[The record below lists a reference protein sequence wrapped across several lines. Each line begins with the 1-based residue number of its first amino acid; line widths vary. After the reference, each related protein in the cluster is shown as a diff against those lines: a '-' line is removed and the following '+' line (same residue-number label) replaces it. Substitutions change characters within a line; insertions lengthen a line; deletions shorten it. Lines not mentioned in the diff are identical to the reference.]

1 MKGKNMAFEHD
12 KNNRVPRLRETLG
25 IEEGDSDSLLAFVL
39 ELVERRILSYI
50 HAAQMPEGLEFA
62 LLAIAASYWRQA
74 KPGSDETPVGAVTA
88 VKRGDVQTNFASAA
102 NAVFDTEGG
111 DGFFGWRS
119 VLNDY
124 RRLSW

>member
-1 MKGKNMAFEHD
+1 MAFEHD
-12 KNNRVPRLRETLG
+12 KNNRIARLRETLG
-25 IEEGDSDSLLAFVL
+25 INDDASDSLLAFVL

-50 HAAQMPEGLEFA
+50 HAEQIPEGLEFA

-74 KPGSDETPVGAVTA
+74 KPGNEEMPVGAVTA

-102 NAVFDTEGG
+102 NAVFDTAGG